1 MNIDTSVFLA
11 LSDATRRR
19 ILEELKCGPRS
30 VGELAAELPVSQPAV
45 SQHLKVLREARLV
58 TRRVQGNRR
67 IYSVSHEGLK
77 ELRRYVESFWDDVLT
92 AFRSSETGRGGEA

>member
-1 MNIDTSVFLA
+1 MFLA
-11 LSDATRRR
+11 LSDATRRK
-19 ILEELKCGPRS
+19 IFEELRCGPRS

-45 SQHLKVLREARLV
+45 SQHLKVLREAKLV

-92 AFRSSETGRGGEA
+92 AFESSEPIEEGEA

>member
-1 MNIDTSVFLA
+1 MCSLK
-11 LSDATRRR
+11 
-19 ILEELKCGPRS
+19 ELRCGPRS

-58 TRRVQGNRR
+58 KRRVQGNQR

-77 ELRRYVESFWDDVLT
+77 ELRRYVESFWDDVLA
-92 AFRSSETGRGGEA
+92 AFESSEPGQGGRA

>member
-1 MNIDTSVFLA
+1 MSTHIDVFLA

-19 ILEELKCGPRS
+19 IFEELRCGPRS

-45 SQHLKVLREARLV
+45 YQHLKVLREAKLV

-77 ELRRYVESFWDDVLT
+77 ELRRYVESFWDDVLA
-92 AFRSSETGRGGEA
+92 AFESSEPDQGG